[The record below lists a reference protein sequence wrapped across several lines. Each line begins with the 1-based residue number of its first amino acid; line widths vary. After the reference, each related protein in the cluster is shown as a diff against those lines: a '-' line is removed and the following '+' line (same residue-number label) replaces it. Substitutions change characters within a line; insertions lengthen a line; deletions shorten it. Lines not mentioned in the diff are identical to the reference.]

1 MNSVSDDNA
10 IATALIAS
18 MHRAGVIN
26 RRCNSPERLEAV
38 DLHLQNGLDYRVAF
52 EAEPEQRA
60 YMRRQGKRIRR
71 LVLAK
76 LGMTTAV
83 EK

>member
-38 DLHLQNGLDYRVAF
+38 DLHLQNGL
-52 EAEPEQRA
+52 
-60 YMRRQGKRIRR
+60 
-71 LVLAK
+71 VLAK